1 MLSQVNT
8 IVLLTISVSPEA
20 TIEPTKSTVA
30 ETSIAETTESK
41 TSLGISLSLWVG
53 NSPLSLLGRFIS
65 RSLSIT
71 VAVASVVLVMSSVI
85 SSMVTSV
92 PADNI
97 NDIILL
103 TRCDSDP
110 PMAVVTVFI
119 STTIETSKAAIE
131 TPKASIAQAPV
142 AEATV
147 SSLGLR
153 GGFSRSHKPISRL
166 QDSFESKT
174 MAVVMLVLHV
184 MMVFISEA
192 LYRYDAKECQDDLKK
207 RDQTETL

>member
-1 MLSQVNT
+1 M
-8 IVLLTISVSPEA
+8 LLTISVSSEA
-20 TIEPTKSTVA
+20 TVKSTKSTVA

-41 TSLGISLSLWVG
+41 TCLGISLSIWVS

-71 VAVASVVLVMSSVI
+71 VAVASEVLVMSSVI
-85 SSMVTSV
+85 ASMVTSV
-92 PADNI
+92 PRD

-103 TRCDSDP
+103 TRSYSDP
-110 PMAVVTVFI
+110 PVAVVTVFI
-119 STTIETSKAAIE
+119 STTIETSKATIE

-192 LYRYDAKECQDDLKK
+192 LYCYDAKECQDDLKK
-207 RDQTETL
+207 KDQTETL